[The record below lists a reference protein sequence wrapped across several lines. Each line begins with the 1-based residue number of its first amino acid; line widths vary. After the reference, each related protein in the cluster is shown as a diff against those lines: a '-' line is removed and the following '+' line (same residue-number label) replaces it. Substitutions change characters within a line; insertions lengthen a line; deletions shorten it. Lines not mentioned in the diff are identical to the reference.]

1 MSACVL
7 KFLTVLL
14 TAASLC
20 GAVTVDT
27 PASEVSD
34 CERTSSVTALA
45 VGCLPQ
51 LITGVYLEP
60 AHRVVKRQADQAIR
74 IFLHYDDSVNRR
86 AMNY

>member
-1 MSACVL
+1 MSACLL
-7 KFLTVLL
+7 KSIIVLL

-20 GAVTVDT
+20 GAVSRDT
-27 PASEVSD
+27 PASEVSAGG
-34 CERTSSVTALA
+34 RATAVLPA
-45 VGCLPQ
+45 LLNCWLFPQ

-86 AMNY
+86 A